1 MASGG
6 CTNEIEPECP
16 ICLLPFSDKNPGY
29 DCGCKHQHVLHFEC
43 LKKLIQSKYNIEFRE
58 VLINRN
64 KGIKFLLISN
74 ISAFNLYRTEQSHEI
89 TINCPCCRGVIT
101 FNMSTH
107 KDNMNYLP
115 FICNRLIN
123 NNNPLIGSEER
134 RSLSN
139 AVKKDFSNIKE
150 LFLKMSNEIEVFQK
164 TETKQ
169 IEDLEKNIDEQQVE
183 LERINNDIEKAKKE
197 EKKCIESIQNKEKEL
212 LEHIKDIENKEE
224 LIKAQYYREVRKD
237 MKEENEKIKL
247 QLYKE
252 IEEKRKELVSEL
264 ESELS
269 QKIEEE
275 RIKMKKKFEEEK
287 EKELKKFEEEKEKEL
302 KKFKEEK
309 ETELNKLEEYIH
321 KKKINIE
328 NDMKSYYGERN
339 DYQFYCKFMNNP
351 ISKTKFLRLDG
362 ITKGTL
368 SKKEK
373 LFWYMLSIYD
383 EIANPIFGYK
393 DYLKYKKEQ
402 EKRGVDGLSPFENI
416 IEWFSMTKK

>member
-1 MASGG
+1 MASSG
-6 CTNEIEPECP
+6 CTNDSEPECP
-16 ICLLPFSDKNPGY
+16 ICLLQFSDKNPGY
-29 DCGCKHQHVLHFEC
+29 ACGCKHQHVLHFEC

-89 TINCPCCRGVIT
+89 TINCPCCRSVIT

-169 IEDLEKNIDEQQVE
+169 IEALEKNIDKTQVE
-183 LERINNDIEKAKKE
+183 LEGINNDIKKAKKE
-197 EKKCIESIQNKEKEL
+197 EKKSIESLQNKEKEL
-212 LEHIKDIENKEE
+212 FEHIKDIENKEE

-237 MKEENEKIKL
+237 MTLELTKKKEELMHENEKIKL
-247 QLYKE
+247 HLYE
-252 IEEKRKELVSEL
+252 EMEEKRKEL

-275 RIKMKKKFEEEK
+275 RIKMKLKLEEKFEEEK
-287 EKELKKFEEEKEKEL
+287 ETELK
-302 KKFKEEK
+302 
-309 ETELNKLEEYIH
+309 KLEEYIH

-328 NDMKSYYGERN
+328 NDMDSYYGDRK
-339 DYQFYCKFMNNP
+339 DYQFYCKFMNDP
-351 ISKTKFLRLDG
+351 ISKTKFLSLDG

-383 EIANPIFGYK
+383 EIANPIFSFK
-393 DYLKYKKEQ
+393 DYLKYKREQ
-402 EKRGVDGLSPFENI
+402 EKRGVDGLSSFENI
-416 IEWFSMTKK
+416 MEWFSLTKK